1 MAVFD
6 MIAKDYDEWYKGGIG
21 KFADETETRLAFSLF
36 PPKKHW
42 RVLDVG
48 CGTGNFS
55 VKLASYGCEV
65 TGIDISEEMLAVARQ
80 KAEGI
85 KPGIEFKRMDV
96 YSLDFPDNHFDGVF
110 SMAAFEFIK
119 EPQRAYNEMFRVL
132 KPGGRLLIGTINP
145 ESKWGELYLSKDF
158 QENSVFKYAS
168 FITMEQLKSLDREN
182 LKGYGECLFI
192 PPTASPED
200 ISWEQEIR
208 LSKTERGGFIC
219 AVWEKPL

>member
-1 MAVFD
+1 
-6 MIAKDYDEWYKGGIG
+6 
-21 KFADETETRLAFSLF
+21 
-36 PPKKHW
+36 
-42 RVLDVG
+42 
-48 CGTGNFS
+48 
-55 VKLASYGCEV
+55 
-65 TGIDISEEMLAVARQ
+65 
-80 KAEGI
+80 
-85 KPGIEFKRMDV
+85 
-96 YSLDFPDNHFDGVF
+96 
-110 SMAAFEFIK
+110 
-119 EPQRAYNEMFRVL
+119 VL

-192 PPTASPED
+192 PPTASSEE
-200 ISWEQEIR
+200 ISWEQEKR